1 MGKKINKKTS
11 KNSNYYANEFLEMF
25 IEQIREWNKTK
36 PGYEDLYRKLIDT
49 AFRKANDLDYADYIS
64 PAAQAI
70 ASKHNLDLKNR
81 RIAKNFDKK
90 VIPIHLDHCYT
101 IRDLTDDILYKEEMS
116 PKEILANNI
125 TAWISKKEDDLLT
138 NYKEKKDGPQPRP
151 GEPSYK
157 EERNKHGGWK
167 KCYEKCGIEP
177 TALIQNEKSDHFDKY
192 LSVPQKNK
200 KS

>member
-1 MGKKINKKTS
+1 MKIAVVF
-11 KNSNYYANEFLEMF
+11 SNGTEE
-25 IEQIREWNKTK
+25 IEGITMVDVARRAKIECDLVSIDDREIVCSRGVKVLA
-36 PGYEDLYRKLIDT
+36 DKLI
-49 AFRKANDLDYADYIS
+49 
-64 PAAQAI
+64 
-70 ASKHNLDLKNR
+70 
-81 RIAKNFDKK
+81 
-90 VIPIHLDHCYT
+90 
-101 IRDLTDDILYKEEMS
+101 
-116 PKEILANNI
+116 
-125 TAWISKKEDDLLT
+125 
-138 NYKEKKDGPQPRP
+138 GP